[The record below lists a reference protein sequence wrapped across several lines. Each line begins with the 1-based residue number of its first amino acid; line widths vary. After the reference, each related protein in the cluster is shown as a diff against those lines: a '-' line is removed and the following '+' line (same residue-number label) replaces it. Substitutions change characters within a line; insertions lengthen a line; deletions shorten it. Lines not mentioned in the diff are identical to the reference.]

1 MMPTKTDLK
10 PKKAYDNKMDDKVQ
24 MGIKMTEKST
34 VAMVIAIET
43 VVRFKQCGMRST
55 PKVPAVAVCCSC
67 CR

>member
-34 VAMVIAIET
+34 VAMVIVIET
-43 VVRFKQCGMRST
+43 VVRFKQCGMRH
-55 PKVPAVAVCCSC
+55 P
-67 CR
+67 